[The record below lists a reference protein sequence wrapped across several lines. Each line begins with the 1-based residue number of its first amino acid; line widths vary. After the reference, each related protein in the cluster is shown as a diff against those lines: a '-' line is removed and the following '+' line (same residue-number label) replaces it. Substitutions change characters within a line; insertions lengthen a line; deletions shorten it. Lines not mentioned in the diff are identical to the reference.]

1 MHPEKVMR
9 GLGYKFGLTIGEGS
23 YSKVKLASSRK
34 HNAEVAI
41 KIVDRKRAPY
51 DFVHKFLP
59 RELAILRRVRHDNI
73 VHVHE
78 LIDISHGSIYI
89 VMEAAATDLLLKIKE
104 VNSIPGGQAKKMFS
118 QIVSAVKYL
127 HQNNIAH
134 RDMKCENVLLT
145 RDNQVKITDFG
156 FGRFATGHPELSCTY
171 CGSAAYAPPEVL
183 LGVPYDPKKSDV
195 WSLGV
200 ILYVMVT
207 GCMPYDDAHVARL
220 PRVQRKALV
229 YPEDVAVDGPC
240 RGVIAHLLQ
249 FSPST
254 RPTIQRVA
262 EQTWLQLPD
271 QEND

>member
-1 MHPEKVMR
+1 MHTDKVLR
-9 GLGYKFGLTIGEGS
+9 GMGYKLGVTIGEGS
-23 YSKVKLASSRK
+23 YSKVKLASSQK

-41 KIVDRKRAPY
+41 KIVDRKKAPN

-59 RELAILRRVRHDNI
+59 RELTLLRGVRHDNI

-78 LIDISHGSIYI
+78 FIEISNGRLYI
-89 VMEAAATDLLLKIKE
+89 VMEAAATDLLLKIQE
-104 VNSIPGGQAKKMFS
+104 VNSIPVDQAKKMFS
-118 QIVSAVKYL
+118 QIVNAVNYL
-127 HQNNIAH
+127 HQNNIVH

-156 FGRFATGHPELSCTY
+156 FGRFATGYPELCSTY

-183 LGVPYDPKKSDV
+183 LGIPYDPKKSDV

-207 GCMPYDDAHVARL
+207 GCMPYDDSNVSKL
-220 PRVQRKALV
+220 PRTQRKALV
-229 YPEDVAVDGPC
+229 YSDNVTVEEPC
-240 RGVIAHLLQ
+240 RQFIAYLLQ

-254 RPTIQRVA
+254 RPTIQDVA
-262 EQTWLQLPD
+262 EQTWLQ
-271 QEND
+271 